1 MHRIFISSVQKEFAA
16 ERRALKDY
24 IEGDPLLRR
33 FFEVFLFEDLPASDR
48 RADDV
53 YLAEVDRSAIYL
65 GLFGR
70 EYGVED
76 SSDVSPTE
84 REFIHATERAKER
97 LVFIVG
103 ADDSNRHPKMQNLIR
118 MADTQVIRRRVTT
131 TPELTTAV
139 YASLVEYL
147 ERYGELRTLPF
158 DASACRNATLDDID
172 EKHVR
177 WFLAQ
182 ARQRQYSLA
191 ENTPTT
197 DVLSHLN
204 LLEQGQPTNA
214 AILLF
219 GKQPQRF
226 LLSSEVKC
234 MHFHG
239 AEIRKPIPSYQVY
252 KGTSFELVDQAVDF
266 VLSKIARMVGTR
278 AKGAQ
283 APVEYE
289 LPREAVTEA
298 VVNAVAH
305 RDYTSNASMQV
316 MLFSDRL
323 EVWNPGE
330 LPPGLTPE
338 RLTRPHASI
347 PRNPLLA
354 EPLFL
359 ARYIERAGTGT
370 LDMIARCRE
379 AGLKQPEFRQ
389 DGSQFV
395 QTLWRWGLTLEVIPE
410 VTREV
415 TPEVTPEV
423 ARLLPL
429 AVRPASRQELQRAL
443 SLRDDEHF
451 RIAYLLP
458 AIAAGYLEMTIPEK
472 PTSRLQKYRLT
483 EKGRAW
489 LTARKKEE
497 KK

>member
-1 MHRIFISSVQKEFAA
+1 MHRIFISSVQKELAS
-16 ERRALKDY
+16 ERRALKAY
-24 IEGDPLLRR
+24 IHGDPLLRR

-53 YLAEVDRSAIYL
+53 YLAEVDRSAIYI

-70 EYGVED
+70 EYGVEN
-76 SSDVSPTE
+76 SAGVSPTE
-84 REFIHATERAKER
+84 REFVRATERAEER
-97 LVFIVG
+97 LVFIIGV
-103 ADDSNRHPKMQNLIR
+103 DDSSRHPKMQKLIGT
-118 MADTQVIRRRVTT
+118 ADKQVIRRRVTS
-131 TPELTTAV
+131 TPAV

-147 ERYGELRTLPF
+147 ERHGELRTLPF
-158 DASACRNATLDDID
+158 DASPCRNATLADIED
-172 EKHVR
+172 KHIR

-182 ARQRQYSLA
+182 ARQRQYSVP
-191 ENTPTT
+191 EDTPAK
-197 DVLSHLN
+197 DVLAHLN
-204 LLEQGQPTNA
+204 LLEQGRPTNA
-214 AILLF
+214 AVLLF
-219 GKQPQRF
+219 GQQPQRF

-234 MHFHG
+234 MHFHDTK
-239 AEIRKPIPSYQVY
+239 IRKPIPSYQVY
-252 KGTSFELVDQAVDF
+252 KGTCFELVDQAVDF

-278 AKGAQ
+278 AEGAQ

-289 LPREAVTEA
+289 LPRDAVSEAI
-298 VVNAVAH
+298 VNAVAH
-305 RDYTSNASMQV
+305 RDYDSTASVQV

-370 LDMIARCRE
+370 LDMIARCKE
-379 AGLKQPEFRQ
+379 AGLKDPEFRQ

-395 QTLWRWGLTLEVIPE
+395 QTLWRWGIFFEGTLE

-415 TPEVTPEV
+415 TPEVAPEV

-429 AVRPASRQELQRAL
+429 IVRAASRQELQQAL

-451 RIAYLLP
+451 RTAYLSP
-458 AIAAGYLEMTIPEK
+458 AITGGFWEMTIPDK

-483 EKGRAW
+483 QKGRAW
-489 LTARKKEE
+489 LAARSKKE

>member
-1 MHRIFISSVQKEFAA
+1 MCVHRIFISSVQKEFAA

-76 SSDVSPTE
+76 SSGVSPTE

-147 ERYGELRTLPF
+147 ERHGELRTLPF

-298 VVNAVAH
+298 VVNA
-305 RDYTSNASMQV
+305 
-316 MLFSDRL
+316 
-323 EVWNPGE
+323 
-330 LPPGLTPE
+330 PE

>member
-1 MHRIFISSVQKEFAA
+1 VHCIFISSVQKELAA

-53 YLAEVDRSAIYL
+53 YLAEVDRSAIYI

-70 EYGVED
+70 EYGYEN
-76 SSDVSPTE
+76 SSGVSPTE
-84 REFIHATERAKER
+84 REFVHATERAKER
-97 LVFIVG
+97 LVFIIG
-103 ADDSNRHPKMQNLIR
+103 ADDSNRHPKMQKLIR
-118 MADTQVIRRRVTT
+118 TAGKQVIRRRVTT
-131 TPELTTAV
+131 TPELTAAV

-147 ERYGELRTLPF
+147 ERHGELRTLPF
-158 DASACRNATLDDID
+158 DASACRNATLEDI
-172 EKHVR
+172 EEEHIR
-177 WFLAQ
+177 WFLTQ

-191 ENTPTT
+191 DNTPTV

-204 LLEQGQPTNA
+204 LLEQGRPTNA

-219 GKQPQRF
+219 GRQPQRF
-226 LLSSEVKC
+226 LLSSEIKC

-305 RDYTSNASMQV
+305 RDYTSNASVQV

-354 EPLFL
+354 GSHYFSHATSSAPEQ
-359 ARYIERAGTGT
+359 ARWI
-370 LDMIARCRE
+370 
-379 AGLKQPEFRQ
+379 
-389 DGSQFV
+389 
-395 QTLWRWGLTLEVIPE
+395 
-410 VTREV
+410 
-415 TPEVTPEV
+415 
-423 ARLLPL
+423 
-429 AVRPASRQELQRAL
+429 
-443 SLRDDEHF
+443 
-451 RIAYLLP
+451 
-458 AIAAGYLEMTIPEK
+458 
-472 PTSRLQKYRLT
+472 
-483 EKGRAW
+483 
-489 LTARKKEE
+489 
-497 KK
+497 